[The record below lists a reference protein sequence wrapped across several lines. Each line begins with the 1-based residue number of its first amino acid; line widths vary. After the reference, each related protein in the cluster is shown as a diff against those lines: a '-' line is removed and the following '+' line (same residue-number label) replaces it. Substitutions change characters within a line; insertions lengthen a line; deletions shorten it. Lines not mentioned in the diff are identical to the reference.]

1 MKARWA
7 TSRPS
12 RAGAQVKSGRAPAGS
27 AKRAESAA
35 VPAASDRS
43 SKAAKGRPGRGE
55 SGAGRK
61 AKLPE
66 ALSILTP
73 EASEYAREAQMPKNK
88 EKILKYNLPP
98 SSFFSLEECILLS
111 CVLHCR
117 RKAAPTS
124 IPKQGLP

>member
-1 MKARWA
+1 MKWI
-7 TSRPS
+7 TCSM
-12 RAGAQVKSGRAPAGS
+12 GD
-27 AKRAESAA
+27 AEG
-35 VPAASDRS
+35 DRS

-88 EKILKYNLPP
+88 RKNIEIQ
-98 SSFFSLEECILLS
+98 SSSLLLLLS
-111 CVLHCR
+111 
-117 RKAAPTS
+117 
-124 IPKQGLP
+124 